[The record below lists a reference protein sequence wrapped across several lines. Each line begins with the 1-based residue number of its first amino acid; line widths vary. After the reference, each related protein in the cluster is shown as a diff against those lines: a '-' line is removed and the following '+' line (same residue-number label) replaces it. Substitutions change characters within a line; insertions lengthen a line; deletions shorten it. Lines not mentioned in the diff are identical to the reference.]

1 MIHLLEM
8 LITATNNKA
17 KHDLSNQKRVV
28 LQPMNAP
35 IQFTNL
41 YVKSHIPINL
51 RPKSLEITVSLWS
64 SSNLFQIRDLPRFQP
79 PFSLFY
85 SGSTLGGPSVVEWWS
100 YWSRWTCITS
110 LTGHCCN
117 LPYQQGGAA
126 VEEGQLGKVEREES
140 ERVTIKVDKDSIRGK
155 LSNPFHGLWF
165 YLWYLTMYTV

>member
-51 RPKSLEITVSLWS
+51 RPKSLEITVSL
-64 SSNLFQIRDLPRFQP
+64 
-79 PFSLFY
+79 
-85 SGSTLGGPSVVEWWS
+85 
-100 YWSRWTCITS
+100 
-110 LTGHCCN
+110 
-117 LPYQQGGAA
+117 
-126 VEEGQLGKVEREES
+126 
-140 ERVTIKVDKDSIRGK
+140 
-155 LSNPFHGLWF
+155 
-165 YLWYLTMYTV
+165 